1 MEENK
6 QNFTT
11 IDEYIMLYPPE
22 IQEKLA
28 VLRKLIHST
37 APEATEAIS
46 WGMPTFK
53 LQGNL
58 VHFAVFKKHI
68 GFYPGESGI
77 RVFQDKMQEFKSSK
91 GAVQFPLDKPLPLKL
106 VEEIV
111 LYRVKENKELA
122 LSKKKKNNA

>member
-6 QNFTT
+6 QDFTT
-11 IDEYIMLYPPE
+11 IDEYIRLYPAE
-22 IQEKLA
+22 VQEKLTA
-28 VLRKLIHST
+28 LRELIHSA

-46 WGMPTFK
+46 WRMPTFR
-53 LQGNL
+53 LHGNL

-77 RVFQDKMQEFKSSK
+77 RVFEDRMKDYKSSK
-91 GAVQFPLDKPLPLKL
+91 GAVQFPLDKPLPLNL

-111 LYRVKENKELA
+111 LYRVKENTELA
-122 LSKKKKNNA
+122 LSKKKNK